1 MQWVCCYFLE
11 LVNNNWFYLCYSA
24 TVHCGGGANPG
35 WGPSPPPP
43 PTAWPSLNKLASS
56 SQHSR
61 QSQTST
67 RERDRIARPPSQL
80 ILGGWGVA
88 PPPSQYRGPGRGTNK
103 TQGSAPYKAE
113 SGSLHF
119 PPTHRTS
126 SGRIRPGLC
135 HHHGWL
141 EKERV
146 RTTEVSTW

>member
-1 MQWVCCYFLE
+1 MQWVCCYFLK
-11 LVNNNWFYLCYSA
+11 LVTNDWFYLCYS
-24 TVHCGGGANPG
+24 TDRGPG
-35 WGPSPPPP
+35 FSAPP

-61 QSQTST
+61 LSQTST

-88 PPPSQYRGPGRGTNK
+88 PPPSQYRGPGWGTNK
-103 TQGSAPYKAE
+103 TQGSSPYKAE

-126 SGRIRPGLC
+126 SGRIRPGLW

-141 EKERV
+141 EKERG